1 MPKRNLVWILV
12 IVVIG
17 LLTWQ
22 LPPAVA
28 RRDSMYRT
36 FGALVDI
43 RAQIR
48 KRYVEEVDD
57 QLLVRGAIEGM
68 LWQLDPYSQY
78 IGPEAYEDFQER
90 TNGELHGV
98 GIEIELIKGKLTV
111 ISPIDDTPAFHAGVL
126 PGDVITEID
135 GKGTE
140 HMAIPEAADRIKG
153 RAGTDVTLTLRRAGT
168 GAIDKVTIT
177 RQVISLPNV
186 KGWSRRADGTWDYII
201 DSENRIGYVRMASFA
216 PTTVGQLD
224 EAVKQLVEQDMRAL
238 VLDLR
243 FNPGGLLTSAVD
255 VVDRFLADGLIV
267 ETRGRW
273 HRSERHMAKAEGTYA
288 EMPLAVL
295 VNDTTASAGEIVVGA
310 LRDHNRAI
318 VIGERTLG
326 KGSVQNL
333 IELEEQNSAIKLTTA
348 YYYLPS
354 GELIHRTPA
363 AEKSGKW
370 GVEPLIEIELT
381 DEETLAIIKSRRRS
395 NILEVRPVSTTA
407 PGASGERQ
415 DGSVSP
421 VVDRQLEQALIQ
433 LRVKLHNLASGEGTG
448 S

>member
-22 LPPAVA
+22 LPPTVA

-43 RAQIR
+43 RAQIH

-57 QLLVRGAIEGM
+57 KLLLRGAIEGM

-78 IGPEAYEDFQER
+78 IGPEAYEDFRER

-135 GKGTE
+135 GKSAE

-201 DSENRIGYVRMASFA
+201 DPEHRIGYVRMASFA

-224 EAVKQLVEQDMRAL
+224 EAVKRLVEQDMRAL

-273 HRSERHMAKAEGTYA
+273 QRSERHMAKAEGTYA
-288 EMPLAVL
+288 ELPLAVL

-407 PGASGERQ
+407 PGAWGERQ

-433 LRVKLHNLASGEGTG
+433 LRVKLHNLASGEGAG